1 MIERLALGATL
12 HPQGNF
18 TQHKDF
24 AAEDWRT
31 DTPERPDGIV
41 DPATGKRVMKW
52 PIAVLYKGSSIP
64 SIGFYFDG
72 LFRYTNGT
80 QGRVPERWAY
90 FRLQPELW
98 NGSQFTLPDGSIP
111 QPAASVDPKQGVHID
126 MIAGQQLIDI
136 LKRSFTTTQIM
147 DMMDASPYDE
157 PDTGAPEGPL

>member
-24 AAEDWRT
+24 AAEEWRLPT
-31 DTPERPDGIV
+31 DTPERPD
-41 DPATGKRVMKW
+41 
-52 PIAVLYKGSSIP
+52 SITTRRWKMTLDY
-64 SIGFYFDG
+64 GGTNQQYGYFWDG
-72 LFRYTNGT
+72 MFRYTNGT
-80 QGRVPERWAY
+80 QCRVPARWAY
-90 FRLQPELW
+90 LRLQPELW

-111 QPAASVDPKQGVHID
+111 QPRAADPKQGVHID

-136 LKRSFTTTQIM
+136 LKRSFTTTQIQ

-157 PDTGAPEGPL
+157 PDTGAPEDGAGAPR